1 MNSRHVAVVAVWVVA
16 CAAGHA
22 QSAATEGGDALP
34 ASFGAVEEA
43 VGRIRAS
50 YDEIRLRFTEKERQ
64 LRQAISAQE
73 AAEAQAR
80 LAEARAKEVEADRDM
95 LRERNRRIEGDLSH
109 AQETIAGLLRTVTN
123 LEEQVAGAQREA
135 RKAAQDRDALRADA
149 EKARERMLAAERERD
164 RAREALYGLEARLK
178 EIITGA
184 VAPSEP
190 TVAKPEPPRPEPP
203 RPEPVATQRPEPPKP
218 APEPETARPPSVADS
233 PALQLAPKPAPE
245 PPAAMVAPPPT
256 GTTVVPASSKAPPIP
271 EPILSN
277 APPTGLI
284 AAADPLTQG
293 HRPAPDAVRPAPSAT
308 DRILADASAAFDA
321 GDWAKARAAYRE
333 VLSADAANPVAAVGL
348 TEVLMQIGET
358 REARERAQAL
368 LAADPASARRLF
380 LAGRA
385 AARDGR
391 TDEALDLLTRA
402 MQAAP
407 ENADVKRELAAVLFD
422 QQKHREAADMFV
434 AVTKIDSHDG
444 ESWFNACA
452 SLLMLDP
459 MPRKQALEYY
469 EKALRLGEPRD
480 ERIEKR
486 LGSPAIPPDISPVR

>member
-1 MNSRHVAVVAVWVVA
+1 MNTRPVAIAVACVAA
-16 CAAGHA
+16 CAAVRA
-22 QSAATEGGDALP
+22 QTGAAESADALP

-64 LRQAISAQE
+64 LRQAISAQQ
-73 AAEAQAR
+73 AAETQVRLTEAR
-80 LAEARAKEVEADRDM
+80 LRESEADRET
-95 LRERNRRIEGDLSH
+95 LRERNRRTEGELSR
-109 AQETIAGLLRTVTN
+109 AQDTIAGLLRTVTN
-123 LEEQVAGAQREA
+123 LEEQAASAQRETRRA
-135 RKAAQDRDALRADA
+135 VQDRDDLRADL

-178 EIITGA
+178 EIISGA
-184 VAPSEP
+184 VAPMEP
-190 TVAKPEPPRPEPP
+190 SVAKPEPPK
-203 RPEPVATQRPEPPKP
+203 PEPVVTQRPEPPKP
-218 APEPETARPPSVADS
+218 APEPVTAPRTVES
-233 PALQLAPKPAPE
+233 PALQLAPKPVPE

-256 GTTVVPASSKAPPIP
+256 LAAVVPEHSKAPPIP

-277 APPTGLI
+277 ASPTGLI
-284 AAADPLTQG
+284 AAAPPLVTA
-293 HRPAPDAVRPAPSAT
+293 PAPAPVLSET
-308 DRILADASAAFDA
+308 ERVLADASAAFDA
-321 GDWAKARAAYRE
+321 GDWAKARASYRQ
-333 VLSADAANPVAAVGL
+333 VLSVDPANPVAAVGL

-368 LAADPASARRLF
+368 LAADPGSARRLF

-385 AARDGR
+385 SARDGR
-391 TDEALDLLTRA
+391 NDEAAALLDRA
-402 MQAAP
+402 MQTAP

-422 QQKHREAADMFV
+422 LQKHREAADMF
-434 AVTKIDSHDG
+434 ASVTRIDPNDG

-452 SLLMLDP
+452 APLMLDP